1 MEVTALC
8 FTLMVE
14 LLVLLVDPRCFAALP
29 RVRPDRLQFFE
40 YENVTVDCAAF
51 SGSTEWRVMRKL
63 NQTQPK
69 RSVSWNSS
77 SPSVSIHPAFS
88 YDSGAYWCEDSE
100 GRTGDALSIT
110 VTDGSVIL
118 DVPARPV
125 EDGDHLVLC
134 CTMKDLKIIADF
146 YRDGSHLGTRYDATL
161 TLPNVSQGDAG
172 LYWCSVS
179 GAGTSPQSRLG
190 VRKQAEAA
198 DEETG
203 HLTSTHPTQL
213 TPTHPPLPLTGPSP
227 LLGVVVCVLVGA
239 PLLLLGGLLLCRN
252 REEAEVSSAGSPEET
267 LLYSIAYYRL
277 GGEAEGRRRQPAR
290 SSPPV

>member
-14 LLVLLVDPRCFAALP
+14 LLVLLVDPCCFAQRPALP
-29 RVRPDRLQFFE
+29 RVLPDRLQFFE
-40 YENVTVDCAAF
+40 YESVSVDCAES
-51 SGSTEWRVMRKL
+51 SGSTDWRVMRKQ

-69 RSVSWNSS
+69 RSKSWNSS

-88 YDSGAYWCEDSE
+88 YDSGEYWCEDAE
-100 GRTGDALSIT
+100 GSTSDALNIT

-125 EDGDHLVLC
+125 EEGGHLILRC
-134 CTMKDLKIIADF
+134 EKKDDLKPIADF

-161 TLPNVSQGDAG
+161 TVTDVSEEDAG

-179 GAGTSPQSRLG
+179 GAGDSPRSRLG
-190 VRKQAEAA
+190 VRNQTAA
-198 DEETG
+198 DVETR
-203 HLTSTHPTQL
+203 PTPT
-213 TPTHPPLPLTGPSP
+213 TPTHLICTHPPPPHSSP
-227 LLGVVVCVLVGA
+227 CPQLGVVVGVLVGA

-252 REEAEVSSAGSPEET
+252 HEAEAEASSAGPLEET
-267 LLYSIAYYRL
+267 LLYSTAYYR
-277 GGEAEGRRRQPAR
+277 
-290 SSPPV
+290 

>member
-1 MEVTALC
+1 LDLLILVSPCPNSLLC
-8 FTLMVE
+8 VS
-14 LLVLLVDPRCFAALP
+14 VSHAALP

-190 VRKQAEAA
+190 VRKQAEG
-198 DEETG
+198 DWSPDL
-203 HLTSTHPTQL
+203 HPPHPTD
-213 TPTHPPLPLTGPSP
+213 PHPPASPPHRPLPSARG
-227 LLGVVVCVLVGA
+227 
-239 PLLLLGGLLLCRN
+239 GGLRVGGGS
-252 REEAEVSSAGSPEET
+252 AAAAGGTSS
-267 LLYSIAYYRL
+267 L
-277 GGEAEGRRRQPAR
+277 
-290 SSPPV
+290 